1 MGDNNT
7 GGKAAKGFQVASI
20 ATGLVVF
27 LVGIG
32 MILMA
37 FNLGYGLFKS
47 IDAQLLNVQYVSG
60 LGAGSSESSGS
71 TVALAGPGGPSLA
84 EVGTAL
90 ALKFVALLV
99 LGWLGAM
106 VASKGAEMT
115 SRSGKARAD

>member
-1 MGDNNT
+1 LGDNNT
-7 GGKAAKGFQVASI
+7 GGNATKSVQVAGTAI
-20 ATGLVVF
+20 GLVVF

-37 FNLGYGLFKS
+37 FNVGYGLFAS
-47 IDAQLLNVQYVSG
+47 IDAQLLNVEYVSG
-60 LGAGSSESSGS
+60 LGAGSSESSGP
-71 TVALAGPGGPSLA
+71 TVASAGPDGPGLA

>member
-1 MGDNNT
+1 LGDNNT
-7 GGKAAKGFQVASI
+7 GGNPAGSVQVAGT

-37 FNLGYGLFKS
+37 FNLGYDLFEG
-47 IDAQLLNVQYVSG
+47 IDAELLNVRYVSG
-60 LGAGSSESSGS
+60 QGVSPTASNTSP
-71 TVALAGPGGPSLA
+71 VASADPGGPSLA
-84 EVGTAL
+84 EVGTVL

-106 VASKGAEMT
+106 VASKGVEMT
-115 SRSGKARAD
+115 SRGGKARAA